1 MEDNTVMSQQFDDGH
16 SNPFSLDDLLNL
28 DVENPKALH
37 EKAAELTR
45 HNILRAAMECF
56 SEKGFQKA
64 SIREVAARA
73 GVTLGAVYHHFKD
86 KKELLMRLN
95 RARQLKSNQL
105 LQNALEKDDDF
116 FEALRSAIEG
126 QFHLLASDPL
136 LRGLTR
142 EYMSMAL
149 VDADF
154 RAMHTQADHEYEEIV
169 SPPLMRQYPQ
179 LPETRRK
186 LLVQMLFVS
195 FEGLIMALVADSPV
209 VSEPENIVNGIVNA
223 FRHEIE
229 RVDEAQSRIKKKRKS
244 ARRK

>member
-1 MEDNTVMSQQFDDGH
+1 MEDNIVMSKGVDAQAA
-16 SNPFSLDDLLNL
+16 SPLALDDLLNL
-28 DVENPKALH
+28 DVADPKALH

-45 HNILRAAMECF
+45 HKILLAAMECF
-56 SEKGFQKA
+56 AEKGFQKA
-64 SIREVAARA
+64 SIREIAAKA

-95 RARQLKSNQL
+95 RLRQVKSNQL
-105 LQNALEKDDDF
+105 LESALKEDEDF
-116 FEALRSAIEG
+116 FEALRAALEG
-126 QFHLLASDPL
+126 QFHFLASDPL

-169 SPPLMRQYPQ
+169 SAPLMRRYPQ
-179 LPETRRK
+179 LSDARRT
-186 LLVQMLFVS
+186 LLIQMLFVS
-195 FEGLIMALVADSPV
+195 FEGLIIALAADSPV
-209 VSEPENIVNGIVNA
+209 VSQPENILNGIVNA
-223 FRHEIE
+223 FRHEVE
-229 RVDEAQSRIKKKRKS
+229 NMDEPKAMIKRKKKA